1 MKRFLAL
8 ALTLVMALSLTACGG
23 KTAEK
28 PPAAD
33 APASFGAYDGYLI
46 SVILKTSSSE
56 YWQYIIAGA

>member
-8 ALTLVMALSLTACGG
+8 ALSLVMALSLTACGG

-28 PPAAD
+28 TPAAD
-33 APASFGAYDGYLI
+33 TPAASEADDGYLI

-56 YWQYIIAGA
+56 YW

>member
-28 PPAAD
+28 
-33 APASFGAYDGYLI
+33 APRSRDPG
-46 SVILKTSSSE
+46 SH
-56 YWQYIIAGA
+56 